1 MAMMGLVQAQKPERK
16 GIVEKPAL
24 FKGDNSDNARLFR
37 NAFIVYMTENEK
49 YFPLGTGAAEHAQPL
64 DIPYAQLRIMPTV
77 KTGYTFTKGISF
89 VIMAPGTSNL
99 REGVTVWIKN
109 AEGKSAD
116 AVVSAL
122 VKGIMALSN
131 NPQAFCHEVEA

>member
-1 MAMMGLVQAQKPERK
+1 MPSAAIAPAQLVALAQCVKTH
-16 GIVEKPAL
+16 AL
-24 FKGDNSDNARLFR
+24 AN
-37 NAFIVYMTENEK
+37 TENEK
-49 YFPLGTGAAEHAQPL
+49 YFTLGTGAAEHAQPL